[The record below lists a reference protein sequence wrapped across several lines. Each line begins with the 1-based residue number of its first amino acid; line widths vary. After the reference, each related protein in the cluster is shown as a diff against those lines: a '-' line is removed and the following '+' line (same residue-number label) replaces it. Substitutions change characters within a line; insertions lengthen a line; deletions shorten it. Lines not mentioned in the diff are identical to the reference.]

1 MSKEIKLARKAIDV
15 QQSMMIACEECGLV
29 VDIPNLNEGEKAT
42 CPRCGHTLIKAVS
55 LPFQRPVAYGVACL
69 IMLALS
75 LSFPFLSFTVN
86 GMGHQITLL
95 NAAETLQHFENSV
108 LAILLMTTVIV
119 FPAAYIVLVLYLYFC
134 AHKVKHIGHI
144 NHAHRWIKFLCR
156 ILFKIQPWL
165 MVDVFLIGVLVSLVK
180 ISALAH
186 IGLGYSFW
194 AFCLYSVL
202 VIKCVSLVDRTWLW
216 DQFFAMK
223 SIDGVHNGDTHVDN
237 NHVGCHACNQ
247 INPMPTTHH
256 ARCLRCD
263 SRLHVFNANH
273 SLQYAWAYLLA
284 SIVFYVPA
292 NLYPMMY
299 TVSLGQTEGSTIL
312 GGVVLLWKMGS
323 WPIALVIFMASIF
336 IPMAKMF
343 TLAWLYFCAGK
354 RPDDSTHIAIK
365 RLKLYRLT
373 EFIGRWSMVDIFVV
387 AILVALV
394 QLQNVMAIS
403 PGPAALCFAIV
414 VIFTMLSAMSFDP
427 RVFWTSK
434 SKVCKQDSE
443 LDATESNS
451 VVPSVHK

>member
-1 MSKEIKLARKAIDV
+1 MSNEIKPAREAIDV
-15 QQSMMIACEECGLV
+15 QQSMMVACEECGLV
-29 VDIPNLNEGEKAT
+29 VDIPDLNEGDKAT
-42 CPRCGHTLIKAVS
+42 CPRCGHTLTKAVS
-55 LPFQRPVAYGVACL
+55 LPFQRPVAYGIACL
-69 IMLALS
+69 LMLVLS

-108 LAILLMTTVIV
+108 LAILLMITVLV
-119 FPAAYIVLVLYLYFC
+119 FPAVYIMLVLYLYYH
-134 AHKVKHIGHI
+134 AHKVKNVGHVV
-144 NHAHRWIKFLCR
+144 HDRAWIKFLCR
-156 ILFKIQPWL
+156 IIFTIQPWL

-186 IGLGYSFW
+186 IGLGNSFW

-202 VIKCVSLVDRTWLW
+202 VVKCVSLVDRTWLW

-223 SIDGVHNGDTHVDN
+223 PVEGVRAGDTHLDH

-247 INPMPTTHH
+247 INPLPRSHK

-263 SRLHVFNANH
+263 SQLHVFNANH
-273 SLQYAWAYLLA
+273 SLQYSWAYLLA
-284 SIVFYVPA
+284 SIVFYIPA

-323 WPIALVIFMASIF
+323 WPIALVIFIASIF

-343 TLAWLYFCAGK
+343 TLAWLYYCAGK
-354 RPDDSTHIAIK
+354 RADDSSHVAIK

-403 PGPAALCFAIV
+403 PGPAALCFATV
-414 VIFTMLSAMSFDP
+414 VIFTMLSAMNFDP
-427 RVFWTSK
+427 RIFWTPK
-434 SKVCKQDSE
+434 NKPCKQDSE
-443 LDATESNS
+443 LDAPESNS
-451 VVPSVHK
+451 EVPSVHK

>member
-1 MSKEIKLARKAIDV
+1 MSKQSKLTPKAVDV

-55 LPFQRPVAYGVACL
+55 LPFQRPVAYGIACL
-69 IMLALS
+69 IMLTLS

-95 NAAETLQHFENSV
+95 NAVETLQHFENSV
-108 LAILLMTTVIV
+108 LAVLLMTTVIV
-119 FPAAYIVLVLYLYFC
+119 FPAAYIVLVLYLYYC
-134 AHKVKHIGHI
+134 AHKVKNIGHVI
-144 NHAHRWIKFLCR
+144 HARSWLKFLCR
-156 ILFKIQPWL
+156 VLFKIQPWL

-186 IGLGYSFW
+186 IGLGNSFW
-194 AFCLYSVL
+194 AFCIYSVL
-202 VIKCVSLVDRTWLW
+202 VVKCVSLVDRTWLW
-216 DQFFAMK
+216 DQFFAMVPVA
-223 SIDGVHNGDTHVDN
+223 GVHDGDTHMDN
-237 NHVGCHACNQ
+237 NHVGCHVCNQ

-263 SRLHVFNANH
+263 SRLHIFNVNH
-273 SLQYAWAYLLA
+273 SLQYAWAYLFA
-284 SIVFYVPA
+284 SIVLYIPA

-312 GGVVLLWKMGS
+312 GGAILLWKMGS
-323 WPIALVIFMASIF
+323 WPIALVIFIASVF

-343 TLAWLYFCAGK
+343 TLAGLYFSARK
-354 RPDDSTHIAIK
+354 QASSSTHIAIK
-365 RLKLYRLT
+365 RLKLYRLA

-403 PGPAALCFAIV
+403 PGPAALCFATV

-427 RVFWTSK
+427 RVFWIPKDK
-434 SKVCKQDSE
+434 SYQQDSE

>member
-1 MSKEIKLARKAIDV
+1 MSNEIKPAREAIDV
-15 QQSMMIACEECGLV
+15 QQSMMVACEECGLV
-29 VDIPNLNEGEKAT
+29 VDIPDLNEGDKAT
-42 CPRCGHTLIKAVS
+42 CPRCGHTLTKAVS
-55 LPFQRPVAYGVACL
+55 LPFQRPVAYGIACL
-69 IMLALS
+69 LMLVLS

-108 LAILLMTTVIV
+108 LAILLMVTVLV
-119 FPAAYIVLVLYLYFC
+119 FPAVYIMLVLYLYYH
-134 AHKVKHIGHI
+134 AHKVKNVGHVV
-144 NHAHRWIKFLCR
+144 HARAWIKFLCR
-156 ILFKIQPWL
+156 IIFTIQPWL

-186 IGLGYSFW
+186 IGLGNSFW

-202 VIKCVSLVDRTWLW
+202 VVKCVSLVDRTWLW

-223 SIDGVHNGDTHVDN
+223 HVDGVRAGDTHLDH

-247 INPMPTTHH
+247 INPLPTSHK

-263 SRLHVFNANH
+263 SQLHVFNANL
-273 SLQYAWAYLLA
+273 SLQYSWAYLLA
-284 SIVFYVPA
+284 SIVFYIPA

-323 WPIALVIFMASIF
+323 WPIALVIFIASIF

-354 RPDDSTHIAIK
+354 RANDSSYVAIK

-403 PGPAALCFAIV
+403 PGPAALCFATV
-414 VIFTMLSAMSFDP
+414 VIFTMLSAMNFDP
-427 RVFWTSK
+427 RIFWTPK
-434 SKVCKQDSE
+434 NKPCKQDSE
-443 LDATESNS
+443 LDAPESNS
-451 VVPSVHK
+451 EVPSVHK